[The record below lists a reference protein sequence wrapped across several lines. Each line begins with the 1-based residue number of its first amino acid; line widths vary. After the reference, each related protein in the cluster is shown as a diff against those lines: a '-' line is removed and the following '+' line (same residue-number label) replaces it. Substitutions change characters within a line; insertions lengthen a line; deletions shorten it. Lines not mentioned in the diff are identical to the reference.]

1 MKCPNRRWARFSA
14 GSCAETTPV
23 RLASLITAGAC
34 LLGGACT
41 SAPTG
46 YQPAAG
52 PDDAGYRTTDL
63 GDDRWRIR
71 VRGNAWTSDGRLLDL
86 WRLRAATLALEQGAE
101 GFTADREPRPRPAF
115 LMPQF
120 GAASSGYR
128 PDFQIEG
135 QSPGVE
141 PSRQRVAEGV
151 IQLSDKTEAESA
163 AVVCER
169 LVPRYPPADCH
180 PRMP

>member
-1 MKCPNRRWARFSA
+1 M
-14 GSCAETTPV
+14 
-23 RLASLITAGAC
+23 RLAPLITAGAC

-41 SAPTG
+41 LAPTG

-52 PDDAGYRTTDL
+52 TDDTGYRTTDL

-71 VRGNAWTSDGRLLDL
+71 VRGNAWTGDGRLLDL

-101 GFTADREPRPRPAF
+101 GFTADREPRLRPAF

-151 IQLSDKTEAESA
+151 IQLLDNTEADSA
-163 AVVCER
+163 VVVCER
-169 LVPRYPPADCH
+169 LAPRYPPANCY
-180 PRMP
+180 PRVP